1 MPGTFTEISSLWLAS
16 AGNCSVCSCL
26 VTVLCLKFVLFLV
39 VVLAH
44 EIFPYMFTILSSA
57 RDLRG
62 PCCKF
67 EEFFSLHR
75 SLPSGTLLRQLLSM
89 STPLNFDHRLL
100 NFDPWALLLFPLPPR
115 HHLFLPLGRKP
126 GDKRAQ
132 PFYPLFPRI
141 AFFCFLLS
149 NAIISFICLG
159 LYLLVV
165 IEQCFRLLRPLQPN
179 NTD

>member
-1 MPGTFTEISSLWLAS
+1 MPWTFTEISSLWLAS
-16 AGNCSVCSCL
+16 TGNCSVCSCL

-75 SLPSGTLLRQLLSM
+75 FLPSGTLLRQLLSM

-100 NFDPWALLLFPLPPR
+100 NFDPRALLLFPLPQR
-115 HHLFLPLGRKP
+115 HHLFFPLGRKP
-126 GDKRAQ
+126 GWQTGSAVLS
-132 PFYPLFPRI
+132 PFPNDR
-141 AFFCFLLS
+141 FLLLP
-149 NAIISFICLG
+149 AIQCDHFIYLSWSILSCRHWAVFSFA
-159 LYLLVV
+159 
-165 IEQCFRLLRPLQPN
+165 PP
-179 NTD
+179 TTAK